1 MARIAGVDLPKN
13 KRIEIGLT
21 YIYGI
26 GRSTA
31 DEILAGTGVNPDI
44 RVKDLSEEDVAKLLE
59 ALQDAPAQYSVITQL
74 ALLTGARRGEIC
86 ALRWSDIDLDAGVI
100 SINRT
105 VQNIAGH
112 GTVFTAPKT
121 KRSRR
126 CIKIGPECVQ
136 LLREYR
142 QHQKAERFKVG
153 SEWVRR
159 VEIENGKTV
168 DNDLLFTRWNGQP
181 FDPNAVTSWFPGF
194 LAAHDLPAVHFHSLR
209 HTNAS
214 LLIAAHVP
222 VTTVSGRLGHAKT
235 STNHGYLRRV
245 HPFQRCGGSGCAD
258 GRFQP
263 YQGKDPRITKDGSQ
277 GRFCRSC
284 KPSTFLLFS
293 CCPIYG
299 TICPLECAL
308 FVPY

>member
-1 MARIAGVDLPKN
+1 MFEKAVKWQLIDENPCRRTEAPKAAE
-13 KRIEIGLT
+13 IEVEALQ
-21 YIYGI
+21 
-26 GRSTA
+26 
-31 DEILAGTGVNPDI
+31 
-44 RVKDLSEEDVAKLLE
+44 EEDVAKLLE

-105 VQNIAGH
+105 VQNIAGR

-153 SEWVRR
+153 SEWMRR

-181 FDPNAVTSWFPGF
+181 LDPNAVTSWFPGF
-194 LAAHDLPAVHFHSLR
+194 LAAHGLPAVHFHSLR

-222 VTTVSGRLGHAKT
+222 VTTVSGRLGHAKDQHH
-235 STNHGYLRRV
+235 HGHLRRV
-245 HPFQRCGGSGCAD
+245 HPFQRCGGSGRAD
-258 GRFQP
+258 GRFQS
-263 YQGKDPRITKDGSQ
+263 YQGKVARITKDAHRGISAALVS
-277 GRFCRSC
+277 R
-284 KPSTFLLFS
+284 LLFYFS
-293 CCPIYG
+293 HSARFMG
-299 TICPLECAL
+299 
-308 FVPY
+308 